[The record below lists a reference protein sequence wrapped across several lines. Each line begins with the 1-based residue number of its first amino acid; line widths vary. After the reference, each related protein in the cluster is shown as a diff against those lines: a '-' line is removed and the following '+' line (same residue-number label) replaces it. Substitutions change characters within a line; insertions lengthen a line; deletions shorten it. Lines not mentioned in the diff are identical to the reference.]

1 MLDRYAVVDD
11 IGTVVNPLL
20 ARGQVQGGVAQGAG
34 QALIEDII
42 YDRDSGQLKTVSL
55 MDYGIPRADN
65 LPAIAVDFSP
75 VPSLSNP
82 LGIKGVG
89 EGGTVAATPTVMNAI
104 IDALAPLGIADVPMP
119 ATPERVW
126 RAIRERRPQW
136 RRRPWRKAGPQNCLA
151 APSAP
156 RHIRKLP
163 DDLQARIERPL
174 LPLAQIAPAHPGLIG
189 EIVLR

>member
-1 MLDRYAVVDD
+1 LQGAGAFAANVPSFPNGCHICEVEVDPETGAVVLDRYAVVDD

-104 IDALAPLGIADVPMP
+104 SPV
-119 ATPERVW
+119 R
-126 RAIRERRPQW
+126 
-136 RRRPWRKAGPQNCLA
+136 
-151 APSAP
+151 PSAFM
-156 RHIRKLP
+156 RANAAGMRLISSFLRSG
-163 DDLQARIERPL
+163 
-174 LPLAQIAPAHPGLIG
+174 APQ
-189 EIVLR
+189 